1 MVKVTRAALR
11 ASKERRVRGDGEQR
25 GQDGATLLPPGR
37 VTRWAA
43 DLCDRR
49 LCCSSER
56 ISRIIVLLTPRRTA
70 AGARRATHGTFT
82 TGCYGG
88 EGFYIRTG
96 TDYPFNRTEAW
107 APTIWAFKLMALKG
121 EMPRS
126 FEQIEHKND
135 AYLAG
140 FSRSARTKADRSGRR
155 TCRRTGGR
163 RWICRTGRPNTPP
176 TCFAKRS
183 ARLDGRGH
191 VEYRRGQTQTGS
203 AAWFVAY
210 RRPALSFSQPLDRL
224 CGREV
229 GLP

>member
-107 APTIWAFKLMALKG
+107 APTIWAFQLMALKG

-140 FSRSARTKADRSGRR
+140 VYSIRKNE
-155 TCRRTGGR
+155 
-163 RWICRTGRPNTPP
+163 GRP
-176 TCFAKRS
+176 
-183 ARLDGRGH
+183 
-191 VEYRRGQTQTGS
+191 V
-203 AAWFVAY
+203 
-210 RRPALSFSQPLDRL
+210 RPADVPEDWRAP
-224 CGREV
+224 V
-229 GLP
+229 DLPNRPTEHTADLFRKAFGEA